1 MTEVKTRRVHEERK
15 LQEQRQRVVVPN
27 SLKNLATTA
36 AWVLFV
42 LGCICFVCGIANLVV
57 ISFDILSVASAFIN
71 QIMFIGFGVLCLI
84 LAFVAAWI
92 EDRLNKTRQL

>member
-27 SLKNLATTA
+27 SLKNLATVA

-42 LGCICFVCGIANLVV
+42 LGCICFACGIANLVLV
-57 ISFDILSVASAFIN
+57 SFDILSVASFVTI
-71 QIMFIGFGVLCLI
+71 QLMFIGFGILFLI

-92 EDRLNKTRQL
+92 RRRVE

>member
-15 LQEQRQRVVVPN
+15 LQEQRQRIVVPN
-27 SLKNLATTA
+27 SLKNLATVA

-42 LGCICFVCGIANLVV
+42 LGCICFASGIANLVLV
-57 ISFDILSVASAFIN
+57 SFDILSVASFFTI
-71 QIMFIGFGVLCLI
+71 QLMFIGFGILFLI

-92 EDRLNKTRQL
+92 RRRVE

>member
-1 MTEVKTRRVHEERK
+1 MTEIKIKKVHEERE
-15 LQEQRQRVVVPN
+15 LQKQRQRTVVPN

-42 LGCICFVCGIANLVV
+42 LGCICFVCGIANLVL
-57 ISFDILSVASAFIN
+57 ISFDILSVASPVTI
-71 QIMFIGFGVLCLI
+71 QLMFIGFGILCLI

-92 EDRLNKTRQL
+92 RRQVE